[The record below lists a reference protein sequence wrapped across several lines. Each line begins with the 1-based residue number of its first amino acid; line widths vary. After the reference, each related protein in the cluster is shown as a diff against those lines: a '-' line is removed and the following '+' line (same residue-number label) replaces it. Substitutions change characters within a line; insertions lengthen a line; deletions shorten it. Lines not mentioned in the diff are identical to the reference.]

1 MKMIPI
7 IVLVALFSVSCNKG
21 GGGDGDESS
30 GPTSTTNPADPGN
43 DNNETPPVVVV
54 PPPVVDPVPEPTPE
68 PPVVEPPAP
77 TPDNSLPPEAY
88 SFETNVTLVNFSEA
102 QATKMKKA
110 IEIIKLVVA
119 TDEFRSQILNHSY
132 NGSKTFVDNKGL
144 TNAQIYQKIL
154 DGAESL
160 QPTKDNELDCE
171 VELYTAATNVVGYTY
186 ASSKRIWVNTKYFNQ
201 YTAAGVAHNLF
212 HEWTHKLGF
221 THSSSYTVSRDY
233 SVPYAI
239 GDIVGEIG
247 KDFL

>member
-1 MKMIPI
+1 MKMISI
-7 IVLVALFSVSCNKG
+7 IVLAALFSVSCNKSGG
-21 GGGDGDESS
+21 GGGDETS
-30 GPTSTTNPADPGN
+30 GPTSTTTPA
-43 DNNETPPVVVV
+43 VVV
-54 PPPVVDPVPEPTPE
+54 PPPEVIPTPAPV
-68 PPVVEPPAP
+68 PPVVEPPVVITPPEP

-88 SFETNVTLVNFSEA
+88 SFDTNVTLVNFTSA
-102 QATKMKKA
+102 QATKMNKA

-119 TDEFRSQILNHSY
+119 TDEFRSQILNHTY
-132 NGSKTFVDNKGL
+132 NGSKTFVDNKSL

-186 ASSKRIWVNTKYFNQ
+186 STSKRIWVNTKYFNQ

-212 HEWTHKLGF
+212 HEWMHKLGF